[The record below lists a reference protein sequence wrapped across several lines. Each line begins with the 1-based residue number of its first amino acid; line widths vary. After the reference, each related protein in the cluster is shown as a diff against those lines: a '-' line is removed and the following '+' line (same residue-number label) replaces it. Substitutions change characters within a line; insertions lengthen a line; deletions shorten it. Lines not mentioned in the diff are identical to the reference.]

1 MSCPV
6 EVQLMRT
13 KRISATLA
21 LEKIK
26 KIHEWEGC
34 SESSTMFRRTAAQ
47 LDSEFKRQRL
57 YMSSAEREDDEA
69 SCDGLE
75 NACESEEDA
84 FESAEE
90 ECQSDEDDYESD
102 ESASSPDNNTR
113 ESVGRE
119 ETLYPSDED
128 VVMLSEEPVNCTDNV
143 IREPAGPSSEYR
155 SDYDNA
161 GCSRRAKRERS
172 L

>member
-34 SESSTMFRRTAAQ
+34 SESSAMFKRTAAQ

-102 ESASSPDNNTR
+102 EGASSPDNNTR

-128 VVMLSEEPVNCTDNV
+128 VVMLSEEPLNCTDNV
-143 IREPAGPSSEYR
+143 IREPAGPRSE
-155 SDYDNA
+155 
-161 GCSRRAKRERS
+161 
-172 L
+172 

>member
-1 MSCPV
+1 MPSQI
-6 EVQLMRT
+6 EQIEETRHERHGRMT
-13 KRISATLA
+13 KRLSATLA
-21 LEKIK
+21 LDKIK

-34 SESSTMFRRTAAQ
+34 SESSAMFKKAAAQ
-47 LDSEFKRQRL
+47 LDNEFKRQRL

-84 FESAEE
+84 YESAEE
-90 ECQSDEDDYESD
+90 ECESDEDDYESD
-102 ESASSPDNNTR
+102 EGASSPEDNTR
-113 ESVGRE
+113 ESVGRQ

-143 IREPAGPSSEYR
+143 IREPAGPSSE
-155 SDYDNA
+155 
-161 GCSRRAKRERS
+161 
-172 L
+172 